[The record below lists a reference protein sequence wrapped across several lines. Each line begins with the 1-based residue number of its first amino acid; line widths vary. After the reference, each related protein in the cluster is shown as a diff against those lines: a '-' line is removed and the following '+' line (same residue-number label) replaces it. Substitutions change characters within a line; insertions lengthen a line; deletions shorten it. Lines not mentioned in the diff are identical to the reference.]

1 MRGLVVV
8 SSIVSFSPSL
18 RRDDCP
24 QLFNLSN
31 AFPLTRDHCL
41 YSFLVGAATIVR
53 SLGFKSLTLSEAS
66 AISISYGIG
75 FLQK

>member
-1 MRGLVVV
+1 MWVLVIV

-24 QLFNLSN
+24 KLSNLSN
-31 AFPLTRDHCL
+31 AIPLTRDHCL
-41 YSFLVGAATIVR
+41 YSFLVGTATVVR

-66 AISISYGIG
+66 AISSIYGIG
-75 FLQK
+75 LLQK